1 MDLRLARRK
10 TCSTKFQTYI
20 FKNKAALLKK
30 IKKGRFP
37 YLGNWTR
44 YGNFSQF
51 VSPQEVTAKESS
63 AKK

>member
-30 IKKGRFP
+30 IKKVDSHILVTEQDMKILASSFP
-37 YLGNWTR
+37 PKR
-44 YGNFSQF
+44 
-51 VSPQEVTAKESS
+51 
-63 AKK
+63 